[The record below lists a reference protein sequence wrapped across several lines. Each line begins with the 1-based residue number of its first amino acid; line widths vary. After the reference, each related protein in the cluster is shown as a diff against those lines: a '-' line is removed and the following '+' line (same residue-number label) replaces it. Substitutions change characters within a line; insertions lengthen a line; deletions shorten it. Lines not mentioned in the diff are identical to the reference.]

1 MNLPVTSHALTR
13 DGVEITVYIYIYV
26 YTYMY
31 TYMLGPPMIL

>member
-13 DGVEITVYIYIYV
+13 DGVEITVYIYV